1 MTVNRI
7 SILGLLLGCYCLAN
21 LGSAVAQPKQ
31 GRTGDDQINVTADK
45 LSIGES
51 GTQVE
56 ASGNVEIKRQGT
68 TLRAEDVKVNRAT
81 QDVEASGN
89 VSVDDPEWKV
99 KSAESIQMNLEKE
112 TGDLRKADLF
122 LEQGHI
128 SMSGERF
135 QKLGGQTY
143 HVDEG
148 FFTTCLCESG
158 TPPWKFFAE
167 QMDLRLDGLGVIRNG
182 YFYVFDVPVF
192 YIPYGFFPL
201 RTERQTGL
209 LFPKFGHSTTEGFRY
224 QQPFFWAISKST
236 DATMAFDVETR
247 ARYGFLGEVR
257 TMFDRRSDFRLDG
270 AYFNEGARKGEEQA
284 IVDRTI
290 ADQNIPVNRWS
301 AIGTHR
307 YTLPADW
314 LTFSDFAVYR
324 DDLFTRELI
333 ERFDLPGSEESD
345 IRRSRYSSSR
355 FGFFKSWGDSHFRGQ
370 WNFYQDFI
378 QPDAT
383 TLHRTP
389 EASFWGRR
397 AFDAFPIELRWQAQ
411 GVNYIRRE
419 GGDGLRFDLRPEFTL
434 PFRVSS
440 YLFGS
445 ASVAPRETV
454 YHLYQAVIAGDR
466 NVSRETIELRGNI
479 ATSINRIFQ
488 VRSLGIVGIKH
499 VIEPELSYLFVPHT
513 DQSRIPIMDD
523 VDRMNR
529 RNVLTFAVTNR
540 FWGKF
545 VGPLVDLTPDPDV
558 EPLNVSVG
566 GDVRRMVSLRLAL
579 SYDIDRERK
588 KGDTLSD
595 VDIRLRLT
603 PTNYL
608 SFDLDG
614 GIDPGRW
621 DISQARASFS
631 ISDPRPLTRRV
642 LDPDFNRANSINV
655 GYQFLRRG
663 VNGFLADD
671 ANVDCIADPLNPR
684 CPSIVDKNIVGNV
697 VLNLF
702 YRLTDNLVTNVN
714 STYDARDNRFIGV
727 RAATKLLSSCE
738 CWTVTFAARRD
749 INPAKT
755 SFNFDFSLLG
765 LGSQRSTLK

>member
-1 MTVNRI
+1 MTINRT
-7 SILGLLLGCYCLAN
+7 SIVGLLLGCYWFATI
-21 LGSAVAQPKQ
+21 GSALAQLKP
-31 GRTGDDQINVTADK
+31 GGTGNEQINITADK
-45 LSIGES
+45 LSIGEG

-56 ASGNVEIKRQGT
+56 ASGNVEIKREGT

-99 KSAESIQMNLEKE
+99 KSAESIQMNLGTEIGE
-112 TGDLRKADLF
+112 LRKADLY
-122 LEQGHI
+122 LDQGHI

-158 TPPWKFFAE
+158 RPPWKFFAE
-167 QMDLRLDGLGVIRNG
+167 QMDLRLDGVGVIRSA
-182 YFYVFDVPVF
+182 YFYILDVPVF
-192 YIPYGFFPL
+192 WIPYGLIPL
-201 RTERQTGL
+201 RSERQTGL
-209 LFPKFGHSTTEGFRY
+209 LFPKFGHSTTEGFRF
-224 QQPFFWAISKST
+224 QQPFFWAISKSA
-236 DATMAFDVETR
+236 DATMAFDVETQ

-257 TMFDRRSDFRLDG
+257 TMFDRQSDLRFDG
-270 AYFNEGARKGEEQA
+270 AYFNEGWRTDEQQA
-284 IVDRTI
+284 VVDRTI

-301 AIGTHR
+301 SIGNHR
-307 YTLPADW
+307 YTLPAGW
-314 LTFSDFAVYR
+314 LTFSDFAVYS

-333 ERFDLPGSEESD
+333 ERFDLPVSEELD

-389 EASFWGRR
+389 EAAFWGRR
-397 AFDAFPIELRWQAQ
+397 AFDSLPIELRWQAQ

-419 GGDGLRFDLRPEFTL
+419 GGDGLRFDLRPELTV

-440 YLFGS
+440 YLFGA
-445 ASVAPRETV
+445 ASVAPRETL
-454 YHLYQAVIAGDR
+454 YHLYQPVIAGDR
-466 NVSRETIELRGNI
+466 NVSRETIEIRGNI
-479 ATSINRIFQ
+479 GTSVNRIFQ

-513 DQSRIPIMDD
+513 DQSQIPIMDN
-523 VDRMNR
+523 VDRIDR

-545 VGPLVDLTPDPDV
+545 VGPLVDLESDPNV
-558 EPLNVSVG
+558 ESLNVSVG

-579 SYDIDRERK
+579 SYDIDKERSH
-588 KGDTLSD
+588 GDTLSD
-595 VDIRLRLT
+595 LDIRLRMN

-608 SFDLDG
+608 SFDVDG

-621 DISQARASFS
+621 EISQARASFTL
-631 ISDPRPLTRRV
+631 SDPRPLIHRV
-642 LDPDFNRANSINV
+642 LDPDFNRANSV
-655 GYQFLRRG
+655 SLGYQFLRRG
-663 VNGFLADD
+663 INGFLADD

-684 CPSIVDKNIVGNV
+684 CESIVDKNIVGNV
-697 VLNLF
+697 FLNFF
-702 YRLTDNLVTNVN
+702 YRLTDHLVTAVS

-727 RAATKLLSSCE
+727 RAVTKLLSSCE
-738 CWTVTFAARRD
+738 CWTITFGAQHD

-755 SFNFDFSLLG
+755 SFNFNFGLVG
-765 LGSQRSTLK
+765 LGSQRSSLK